1 MMATKTFAGINIEVN
16 DEGYLTSMNEWTEEI
31 AKGLAEEEGIS
42 LTDLHF
48 KVLEF
53 IRAKVEKGETLTIRS
68 VGKSGIIDIKQ
79 FYGLF
84 PGGPLKKSSKIAGIS
99 KPSSCV

>member
-1 MMATKTFAGINIEVN
+1 MATKTFAGNIIEVN
-16 DEGYLTSMNEWTEEI
+16 DEGYLISMGDWNEVVG
-31 AKGLAEEEGIS
+31 KGLAEEEGIE

-53 IRAKVEKGETLTIRS
+53 MRNKVSNGETLTIRS

-79 FYGLF
+79 FYVLF
-84 PGGPLKKSSKIAGIS
+84 PGGPLKKASKIAGIA